1 MENIKEV
8 VVVGGGL
15 AGSEAAYQLA
25 KRGIKVKL
33 YEMRPKKN
41 TEVHTGD
48 KFAELVCSNSLGS
61 NLLSNASGL
70 MKEELRM
77 LGSLLIEIADKTRV
91 PAGQALAVGREEFSE
106 LVTARLEGE
115 DNIEI
120 IREELTEIPKD
131 TYVLIASGPL
141 SSEKITDEILKITNG
156 NNLYFYDAVAPI
168 VTLESIDQNKV
179 YYQSRYDK
187 GDGEYINCGMT
198 KEEYENFYNE
208 LINADRLPLKKFEEE
223 KLFEAC
229 MPVEKIALRGEK
241 TLLFGPLK
249 PKGLTNPHKE
259 IKDYA
264 VVQLRQDDKE
274 GKLYNLV
281 GFQTNLKWG
290 EQKRVFQMIPGLENA
305 EFIRYGVMHRNTFI
319 DSTKL
324 LNKTLNLKGNEKV
337 FFAGQITGGEGYVT
351 AIATGMM
358 AAINMYNQIVG
369 KDKFI
374 LDDITSIGAIINYI
388 TEEGKKEFQP
398 MGPNFGIIRD
408 LEGKRIRD
416 KRERN
421 TALGERSIDYM
432 RKRVGE
438 IDKIND

>member
-1 MENIKEV
+1 MKNLEEV
-8 VVVGGGL
+8 IVIGGGL

-41 TEVHTGD
+41 TDVHLTD
-48 KFAELVCSNSLGS
+48 KFGELVCSNSLGS

-77 LGSLLIEIADKTRV
+77 MGSLLIEIADKTRV
-91 PAGQALAVGREEFSE
+91 PAGQALAVGREEFSK
-106 LVTARLEGE
+106 LITSTLEE
-115 DNIEI
+115 TENIEI
-120 IREELTEIPKD
+120 IREEITEIPKD
-131 TYVLIASGPL
+131 KYVIVAAGPL
-141 SSEKITDEILKITNG
+141 ASDSISKEILKLTNG
-156 NNLYFYDAVAPI
+156 TNLYFYDAVAPI
-168 VTLESIDQNKV
+168 VTLESINQDKV

-198 KEEYENFYNE
+198 REEYENFYRE
-208 LINADRLPLKKFEEE
+208 LINAERIPLKTFEEE
-223 KLFEAC
+223 KVFEAC
-229 MPVEKIALRGEK
+229 MPVEKIASRGEK

-259 IKDYA
+259 EKDYA
-264 VVQLRQDDKE
+264 VVQLRQDDKD
-274 GKLYNLV
+274 GNLYNLV

-324 LNKTLNLKGNEKV
+324 LNKSLNLKTNEKI

-358 AAINMYNQIVG
+358 AAINLFHHMIG
-369 KDKFI
+369 EPEFI
-374 LDDITSIGAIINYI
+374 LEDLTSTGAIINYI

-398 MGPNFGIIRD
+398 MGPNFGIVRK
-408 LEGKRIRD
+408 LEGPRIKD
-416 KRERN
+416 KRARN
-421 TALGERSIDYM
+421 TALGERSVEYM
-432 RKRVGE
+432 KTKIKE
-438 IDKIND
+438 IKELN